1 MRKHS
6 SRIVS
11 KRLVCLRP
19 AALALL
25 GSAVFSG
32 TAHAGVDAEVPA
44 PAPPPAEVQ
53 EVPAPP
59 PPAPEVQEVAS
70 PPPPAPEVREVAPPP
85 PPAPEVQEV
94 APPPPPAPEVPEV
107 ASPPPPAPEVP
118 EVAPAPE
125 VQEVA
130 PPPAPPHEAPE
141 GLTPPVSLAGAAEVA
156 APAPDAKPTEAALV
170 PVTQAAEAVPE
181 APNSLSGLLII
192 AGGGP
197 GASSVTSP
205 ARPASVG
212 SPLGTVAAQEAA
224 ALSCELHAVVRGGTT
239 DSCFAGWL
247 AARGFPSQSPM
258 GLATDRAS
266 LTTVAA
272 ADAFS
277 DGGHGGSAV
286 VRPPAGPAPGPA
298 PSGVSG
304 GSSAGASGL
313 ALSAYLTLA
322 GLLLLGG
329 PRAMRRLRLSCEQWR
344 AACFVL
350 IPERPG

>member
-1 MRKHS
+1 MRKRS

-25 GSAVFSG
+25 GSAVFAG
-32 TAHAGVDAEVPA
+32 TAHAGADAEVPA
-44 PAPPPAEVQ
+44 PAAPPAEVQ
-53 EVPAPP
+53 EVQAPAPP
-59 PPAPEVQEVAS
+59 VPEVQEVA
-70 PPPPAPEVREVAPPP
+70 

-94 APPPPPAPEVPEV
+94 APPPPPAPK
-107 ASPPPPAPEVP
+107 VP
-118 EVAPAPE
+118 EVAPPPPPAHEVPEGAPPPE

-141 GLTPPVSLAGAAEVA
+141 GLTPPASLAGAPEVT
-156 APAPDAKPTEAALV
+156 APAPDAQPTEAAPV
-170 PVTQAAEAVPE
+170 PVTQAAEARPE
-181 APNSLSGLLII
+181 APNSLSGPLII
-192 AGGGP
+192 APTGGGP

-205 ARPASVG
+205 TRPASVG

-247 AARGFPSQSPM
+247 AARGLPSQSSI
-258 GLATDRAS
+258 GLATDGAS

-304 GSSAGASGL
+304 GSAPGASGL
-313 ALSAYLTLA
+313 ALSAYLTP
-322 GLLLLGG
+322 GDLLLGG

>member
-1 MRKHS
+1 MRKRS

-25 GSAVFSG
+25 GSAVFAG
-32 TAHAGVDAEVPA
+32 TAHAGADAEVPA
-44 PAPPPAEVQ
+44 PAAPPAEVQ
-53 EVPAPP
+53 EVQAPAPP
-59 PPAPEVQEVAS
+59 VPEVQEVA
-70 PPPPAPEVREVAPPP
+70 

-107 ASPPPPAPEVP
+107 A
-118 EVAPAPE
+118 
-125 VQEVA
+125 

-141 GLTPPVSLAGAAEVA
+141 GLTPPASLAGAPEVT
-156 APAPDAKPTEAALV
+156 APAPDAQPTEAAPV
-170 PVTQAAEAVPE
+170 PVTQAAEARPE
-181 APNSLSGLLII
+181 APNSLSGPLII
-192 AGGGP
+192 ASTGGGP
-197 GASSVTSP
+197 SASSVTSP

-247 AARGFPSQSPM
+247 AARGFPSQSSI
-258 GLATDRAS
+258 GLATDGAS

-304 GSSAGASGL
+304 GSAPGASGL
-313 ALSAYLTLA
+313 ALSAYLTP
-322 GLLLLGG
+322 GDLLLGG